1 LFYLFAKAWS
11 LLVGLSIPQVRLLSY
26 GFALLAVA
34 SFVVFH
40 TRYRL
45 IWLFVLLLLLGSNP
59 LFTCNHSGGGAR
71 RRASSRLLAHG

>member
-1 LFYLFAKAWS
+1 M
-11 LLVGLSIPQVRLLSY
+11 GLSIPQVRLLSY

-45 IWLFVLLLLLGSNP
+45 ISLFVPLLLLGTNP
-59 LFTCNHSGGGAR
+59 LFT
-71 RRASSRLLAHG
+71 